1 MLKKNLKWLNDIIKK
16 DINKVI
22 MAKRKP
28 KTLEEWHEQ
37 FRKEAD
43 AAMRVSP
50 KTRRMVDE

>member
-1 MLKKNLKWLNDIIKK
+1 
-16 DINKVI
+16 